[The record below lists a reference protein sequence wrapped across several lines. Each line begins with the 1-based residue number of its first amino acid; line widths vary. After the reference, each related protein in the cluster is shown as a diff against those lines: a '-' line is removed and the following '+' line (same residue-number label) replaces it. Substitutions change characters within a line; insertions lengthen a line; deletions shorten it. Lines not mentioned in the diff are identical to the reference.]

1 VAVASAG
8 LYASLHLA
16 PARRPCQHPTTQF
29 FTDRMPFLPPTNSVK
44 ALKANFKHENRHKS
58 SGYLEITIERGG
70 GFKHADV
77 LVQCRRAMAQLN
89 VELQM
94 EGTATVNIHGART
107 TIRSVR

>member
-70 GFKHADV
+70 SN
-77 LVQCRRAMAQLN
+77 M
-89 VELQM
+89 QM
-94 EGTATVNIHGART
+94 CWCSAEGLWH
-107 TIRSVR
+107 S